1 VTSCADAVRTFGFL
15 TSGVH
20 TYSRTCK
27 DCAGI
32 NGELAIADG
41 HCEPI
46 HATGRWATLLFAN
59 TVVLRTVTLAFKPLR
74 ALAFWNTAS
83 EVWTLLVQRNDACLH
98 SGKHWCLRAVDS
110 LCLAD

>member
-1 VTSCADAVRTFGFL
+1 VTSRADAVRAFGFL

-20 TYSRTCK
+20 AYGRACK

-41 HCEPI
+41 HCEAV
-46 HATGRWATLLFAN
+46 HAAWRWATLLFAN

-83 EVWTLLVQRNDACLH
+83 EMWTFLI
-98 SGKHWCLRAVDS
+98 
-110 LCLAD
+110 